1 MGRPRQLAAL
11 VCILAAA
18 QGCSPDY
25 SPNTY
30 SANAVQQA
38 NKVERGVVI
47 GYRQVKISAN
57 GTVGA
62 VTGGA
67 AGGVLGG
74 TAGARG
80 ASAALGA
87 VGDRRHRR
95 HRCRAYGSRH
105 DRLGIH
111 RQETR
116 RRACLGHA
124 ARADAAAGRAES
136 PGDRRQSGAHSAG
149 LCRDR
154 GRIAGKA
161 RRNERANE
169 GAATRGGIERSS
181 GTATPG
187 SRSASASDAA
197 RQHIGD
203 RTASGTGRSLNN
215 IALRARATAV
225 SSSAVCR
232 AI

>member
-18 QGCSPDY
+18 QGCAPDY
-25 SPNTY
+25 SANTY

-87 VGDRRHRR
+87 VG
-95 HRCRAYGSRH
+95 GSAIG
-105 DRLGIH
+105 GIVGTAVEH
-111 RQETR
+111 TARDTIGWEYIVKKQDGELVSVTQREQTPLPVGQRVLVIAGNQARTVPDYAETVE
-116 RRACLGHA
+116 
-124 ARADAAAGRAES
+124 ES
-136 PGDRRQSGAHSAG
+136 PAKPGATNAPTKEPQPVAGSSAAPG
-149 LCRDR
+149 PPPPALGPPVRL
-154 GRIAGKA
+154 
-161 RRNERANE
+161 
-169 GAATRGGIERSS
+169 
-181 GTATPG
+181 TPPVNT
-187 SRSASASDAA
+187 S
-197 RQHIGD
+197 
-203 RTASGTGRSLNN
+203 
-215 IALRARATAV
+215 ATAPPP
-225 SSSAVCR
+225 AQ
-232 AI
+232 AAPLTT